1 MEQWAALSFFL
12 CLSLWVA
19 SFLCVVFFHWM
30 NSWSEQDRSVESFIL
45 KVAFMFF
52 FPEWKGEQ
60 SEHPFKSHYT
70 VTMPISLSLSQIFL
84 THTSLQ
90 SVYWMEST
98 WTRVSVLF
106 SDLSFTA
113 QRWPFFLFHF
123 YSFIID
129 SFSMWAIQL
138 QKRWKKIEYFFL
150 CIEQYLT
157 YKIYIE

>member
-1 MEQWAALSFFL
+1 
-12 CLSLWVA
+12 
-19 SFLCVVFFHWM
+19 M

-45 KVAFMFF
+45 NVAFMFF

-60 SEHPFKSHYT
+60 SEHPFKSHY
-70 VTMPISLSLSQIFL
+70 SYHANLALSFSDFL
-84 THTSLQ
+84 THNSLQ

-113 QRWPFFLFHF
+113 QRWPFL
-123 YSFIID
+123 SFSFFIHSFID

-138 QKRWKKIEYFFL
+138 QKRWKKIEYFSPMYWTIFN
-150 CIEQYLT
+150 IQNIYWIIFWKIKYLI
-157 YKIYIE
+157 YKRCN